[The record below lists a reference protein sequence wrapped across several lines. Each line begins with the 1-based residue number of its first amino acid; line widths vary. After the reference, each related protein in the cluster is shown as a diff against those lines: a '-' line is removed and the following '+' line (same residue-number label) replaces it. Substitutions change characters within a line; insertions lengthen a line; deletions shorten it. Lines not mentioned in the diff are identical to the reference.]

1 MDITWSRISTPPT
14 LPNHNDPPAM
24 DGAPISV
31 QGNGSAHDSC
41 HAVDTEFLIV
51 GAGPA
56 GAALACFLG
65 SHGMYLHLRA
75 GLLVRTGL
83 SVAKDYKAS

>member
-1 MDITWSRISTPPT
+1 MTPYFT
-14 LPNHNDPPAM
+14 NDNGGTGVTRS
-24 DGAPISV
+24 DGAEDAPAIGGIATTALHNCSI
-31 QGNGSAHDSC
+31 QGSD

-65 SHGMYLHLRA
+65 SHGMYLRWYGCRYW
-75 GLLVRTGL
+75 GL
-83 SVAKDYKAS
+83 KM

>member
-1 MDITWSRISTPPT
+1 MIPMHPAAMAPFLTNSIGATSGDRTNGIGSSAQ
-14 LPNHNDPPAM
+14 PNN
-24 DGAPISV
+24 
-31 QGNGSAHDSC
+31 SAQVED

-65 SHGMYLHLRA
+65 SYGMFCMKQALPR
-75 GLLVRTGL
+75 
-83 SVAKDYKAS
+83 D

>member
-1 MDITWSRISTPPT
+1 MHPEAMAPFLTNIIDATSGVRTNGVESSTQQ
-14 LPNHNDPPAM
+14 NN
-24 DGAPISV
+24 
-31 QGNGSAHDSC
+31 SAQVEE

-65 SHGMYLHLRA
+65 SYG
-75 GLLVRTGL
+75 VFCII
-83 SVAKDYKAS
+83 